1 MKSGTVVAIHGD
13 GESTSSVCDCPDT
26 MFIGLPDEN
35 SQAPDPQILRKEW
48 KRRQFLPGTI
58 AKRAG
63 IALSEAEAFY
73 RGEKI
78 PKSTLLKL
86 SQALFQEFTRTE
98 GKAFSSFTNCHELL
112 HLGWLRGEC
121 PQNILGEVKKD

>member
-1 MKSGTVVAIHGD
+1 MKSAIVVAIYRD
-13 GESTSSVCDCPDT
+13 GENTSSVSDCPNAI
-26 MFIGLPDEN
+26 FIGLPEAS
-35 SQAPDPQILRKEW
+35 SQAPDPSILRKEW

-63 IALSEAEAFY
+63 ITLSEAEAFY